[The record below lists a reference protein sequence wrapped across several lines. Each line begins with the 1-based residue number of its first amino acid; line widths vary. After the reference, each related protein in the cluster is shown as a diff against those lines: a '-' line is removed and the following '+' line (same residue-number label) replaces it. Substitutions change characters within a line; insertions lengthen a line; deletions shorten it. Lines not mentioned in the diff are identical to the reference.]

1 MHYTSIRGRILYVTC
16 IFTIVIGIVI
26 TIVSYIVFRSNS
38 SRHLIISTENN
49 LSYLADYIDSEMSS
63 IDQLVAYCHSNSVI
77 TSYVES
83 DINSVSKRMN
93 AYNVLSEYCQNNVY
107 SKYLHRV
114 VITSKAKNFIQ
125 CVATDHSSVANI
137 SYELPQQNFY
147 NDLTSLPM
155 YYAYGFISDPFYKGR
170 EDMVLP
176 LLKPITY
183 KFNNDIGGYM
193 FLEISDKLFLDAI
206 KKYNKNTAG
215 TIILTLGE
223 HDYLYDSGKFTEIH
237 NYTVKKEI
245 SSNTDFTTFSVKHL
259 QSADGDSYIAVSE
272 ALSHKNCSVTHIIK
286 KNEAVAGFSAFLP
299 LVAFI
304 FTGLIIMTII
314 LNHILNRMITKPV
327 LEIQRRLLQISNGDF
342 SRDTSIEWNHELGD
356 IGKKV
361 NNLAENIKQ
370 LLDSAVE
377 SEKQQRDL
385 EYKVLQS
392 QVNPH
397 FLYNTLNSIK
407 WMAITQ
413 GATGISEMTT
423 ALSRLLKSIAKGTR
437 LIIPISDELNL
448 LNDYFTIQQY
458 RYGGTLK
465 LYIDVPDELKNYM
478 ILKFTLQ
485 PIVENAIFHGIEPTG
500 KAGEINITFLK
511 KDENTLEIT
520 VRDNGVGMSP
530 ELIDKVLNDEESS
543 SSEFFR
549 EFGISNIQ
557 KRLKYEFGDDYG
569 IRIESE
575 LDKFTSMIITIPLIS
590 EVTNYV

>member
-1 MHYTSIRGRILYVTC
+1 
-16 IFTIVIGIVI
+16 
-26 TIVSYIVFRSNS
+26 
-38 SRHLIISTENN
+38 
-49 LSYLADYIDSEMSS
+49 
-63 IDQLVAYCHSNSVI
+63 
-77 TSYVES
+77 
-83 DINSVSKRMN
+83 
-93 AYNVLSEYCQNNVY
+93 
-107 SKYLHRV
+107 
-114 VITSKAKNFIQ
+114 
-125 CVATDHSSVANI
+125 
-137 SYELPQQNFY
+137 
-147 NDLTSLPM
+147 
-155 YYAYGFISDPFYKGR
+155 
-170 EDMVLP
+170 
-176 LLKPITY
+176 
-183 KFNNDIGGYM
+183 
-193 FLEISDKLFLDAI
+193 
-206 KKYNKNTAG
+206 
-215 TIILTLGE
+215 
-223 HDYLYDSGKFTEIH
+223 
-237 NYTVKKEI
+237 
-245 SSNTDFTTFSVKHL
+245 
-259 QSADGDSYIAVSE
+259 
-272 ALSHKNCSVTHIIK
+272 
-286 KNEAVAGFSAFLP
+286 
-299 LVAFI
+299 
-304 FTGLIIMTII
+304 
-314 LNHILNRMITKPV
+314 MITKPV

-465 LYIDVPDELKNYM
+465 LYIDVPDELKSYM

-575 LDKFTSMIITIPLIS
+575 VDKFTSMIITIPLIS